1 MRRTLHMRSTWLLF
15 VLLLLVAP
23 LSTAFSQS
31 SISTLEYRGDQDNT
45 ARGVM
50 DANLIQTNYRNHGE
64 LARFGDNPWGNWP
77 RGIGGR
83 HIDGIGVAVAG
94 VVPGEREKWAEFYEG
109 LPDTE
114 LNPVILHYR
123 SAGTRIGSNGII
135 YGWNALNGFF
145 NPERLNPI
153 TEALEPIPAL
163 SSQANSWPEF
173 WPDRLSNPDDP
184 GWPGQWNGLF
194 GKGVLNAD
202 LESYY
207 VMDDGTDFEYAVN
220 PVTGVPFSPKG
231 VFYPNPADSTYG
243 GLGLQAQVRLLQWA
257 NVLAEDTMFL
267 LYRLTNVGQFSHDQ
281 LYFAQLQ
288 DYGLGEEEGDES
300 AAFDPL
306 LDIAFGFD
314 QDGIGTRSSGG
325 SYRLGHAGFAFLESP
340 ARGFDGLDNDED
352 GITDESRFNVP
363 GMLIEGQAAIREFV
377 EANYNLEVFELFN
390 GSLESR
396 PAYRAG
402 RWWTADENLDWVG
415 FEDENGNGLY
425 DPGELAFNDVGLD
438 GLGPF
443 DLGYPGP
450 DTGEGNG
457 MPEQGEPN
465 FGELDVD
472 ESDQIGLT
480 GFDLGARPFY
490 ENGDNLRDDD
500 WMWDR
505 FINFAEPNIILG
517 ETVGEVLVADV
528 EPFLVFTSGPVQLP
542 AQTTDFFSTAWL
554 FGADLND
561 FLRNRVTVQR
571 IYNADYNFAQPP
583 IIPRL
588 NAVAGDGKVTL
599 SWDTTSVVSFDRFL
613 QEFDFEGYR
622 LYKGTDNLLS
632 DARSITNV
640 FGTPT
645 FLRPIA
651 QWDLKN
657 EITGPRSVFGNEAS
671 FDMGNDTGLQYH
683 YVDTDVENGVTYYYA
698 LVAYD
703 RGFVDPSSNGQE
715 SIDPQENT
723 FFISLDLSGRVNG
736 VSPNAAVVVPR
747 SNAAGFVEGAT
758 NEDLSQP
765 TQGTG
770 TGSLDVLITDPNNIN
785 PSSIYQVN
793 LFSTK
798 QSGSDLFRTTHYEVV
813 DLAANRTIIERSPLE
828 PTSPVIDNTFT
839 LSINTLAL
847 AEVDEDRTGYVIG
860 DGTENAFYSTNA
872 VEVSAMSPDY
882 DTNWIPTF
890 VENPAPSFTAHPFDY
905 EMVWVDPADSTY
917 RPPFGGIGSFLLEDI
932 PIFAFNR
939 NTNEPV
945 DLIIIDE
952 NDSDVFDV
960 GDALVFYEGTL
971 FRHRVRFSLPE
982 GVLDSNPPDAG
993 SKLVFTQN
1001 RPLGDGDFF
1010 QFTLRSNSIDMES
1023 ASSELDDIG
1032 VVPNPYVAG
1041 SRFEPRD
1048 QIVGRGERRI
1058 QFINLPET
1066 CTIRIYNLRG
1076 ELIRTLQHSG
1086 FGGDGATF
1094 WDLKT
1099 EGGQDLA
1106 YGVYVYH
1113 VEAPGIGETTGKI
1126 AIIK

>member
-1 MRRTLHMRSTWLLF
+1 MRRISIIGSA
-15 VLLLLVAP
+15 LLLCGWIFALAAAP
-23 LSTAFSQS
+23 CARSQS
-31 SISTLEYRGDQDNT
+31 AIPPEYRGDQELI

-83 HIDGIGVAVAG
+83 HLDGIGVAVAG
-94 VVPGEREKWAEFYEG
+94 VVPGERAKWSAFYG
-109 LPDTE
+109 DGAQDTL
-114 LNPVILHYR
+114 LNPVIFHYR
-123 SAGTRIGSNGII
+123 SAGTRIGANGVI
-135 YGWNALNGFF
+135 YGWNPLPGFF
-145 NPERLNPI
+145 NRERLNPI
-153 TEALEPIPAL
+153 TDALEPIPAL
-163 SSQANSWPEF
+163 SSRPNSWPEF
-173 WPDRLSNPDDP
+173 WPDRLNNPDDP

-194 GKGVLNAD
+194 GKGILNAD

-207 VMDDGTDFEYAVN
+207 VMDDGSDYEYAVN
-220 PVTGVPFSPKG
+220 PVTGAPFSPKG
-231 VFYPNPADSTYG
+231 VFYPDPADSTYG
-243 GLGLQAQVRLLQWA
+243 GLGLQVQVRLLQWA

-267 LYRLTNVGQFSHDQ
+267 LYRITNVGQFSHDR

-300 AAFDPL
+300 AAFDPI

-314 QDGIGTRSSGG
+314 QDGIGTRSTGG

-363 GMLIEGQAAIREFV
+363 GMLIEGQDAIRAFV
-377 EANYNLEVFELFN
+377 EANYNLAAFENFN
-390 GSLESR
+390 GPLEER
-396 PAYRAG
+396 PAFIAG

-415 FEDENGNGLY
+415 FADENGNNRY
-425 DPGELAFNDVGLD
+425 DPGELAFDDVGLD

-480 GFDLGARPFY
+480 GFDLGSRPFY

-505 FINFAEPNIILG
+505 FINAAEPNIILG

-554 FGADLND
+554 FGADLDD
-561 FLRNRVTVQR
+561 FLRNRVTVQK

-583 IIPRL
+583 ILPRL

-599 SWDTTSVVSFDRFL
+599 SWDTTSVASFDRFL

-632 DARSITNV
+632 DARTITNV

-645 FLRPIA
+645 FLKPLA
-651 QWDLKN
+651 QWDLAN
-657 EITGPRSVFGNEAS
+657 GIQGPRSVFANEAS
-671 FDMGNDTGLQYH
+671 FDMGRDTGLRFH
-683 YVDTDVENGVTYYYA
+683 HVDTDVENGVTYYYA

-703 RGFVDPSSNGQE
+703 RGFVDPSGNGQE

-723 FFISLDLSGRVNG
+723 FFVSLDLSGKVNG
-736 VSPNAAVVVPR
+736 FSPNAAVVVPR
-747 SNAAGFVEGAT
+747 ADAAGFVPGAT
-758 NEDLSQP
+758 NEDLSKP

-770 TGSLDVLITDPNNIN
+770 TGSIDVTITDPNNIRPN
-785 PSSIYQVN
+785 SIYQVN

-798 QSGSDLFRTTHYEVV
+798 AGGSDLFRTTHYEVV
-813 DLAANRTIIERSPLE
+813 DIAENRTVIPRSSLT
-828 PTSPVIDNTFT
+828 PTTPIIDNTFT
-839 LSINTLAL
+839 MSINTLL
-847 AEVDEDRTGYVIG
+847 EVETDFERTGYVVG
-860 DGTENAFYSTNA
+860 DQSGAPFYTLDALEIS
-872 VEVSAMSPDY
+872 EMSPDY
-882 DTNWIPTF
+882 DTNWIPTI
-890 VENPAPSFTAHPFDY
+890 VENPAPSFTRHPFDY
-905 EMVWVDPADSTY
+905 ELVWVDPADSTY
-917 RPPFGGIGSFLLEDI
+917 RPPFGGIGSFLQEDI

-939 NTNEPV
+939 SSGEQI
-945 DLIIIDE
+945 DLIIIDQ
-952 NDSDVFDV
+952 NDTDVFDV
-960 GDALVFYEGTL
+960 GDAVIFFENNV
-971 FRHRVRFSLPE
+971 FRHRVIFELPE
-982 GVLDSNPPDAG
+982 GETESNPPDPGAR
-993 SKLVFTQN
+993 LAFTQK
-1001 RPLGDGDFF
+1001 RPLGDGDAF
-1010 QFTLRSNSIDMES
+1010 QFTLRQSSIDAGAAER
-1023 ASSELDDIG
+1023 ELDEVA

-1048 QIVGRGERRI
+1048 QIVGRGERRV
-1058 QFINLPET
+1058 QFINLPAS

-1076 ELIRTLQHSG
+1076 ELIRTLQHDG
-1086 FGGDGATF
+1086 FGGEGAMF
-1094 WDLKT
+1094 WDLTT
-1099 EGGQDLA
+1099 EGGQELA
-1106 YGVYVYH
+1106 YGVYVFH
-1113 VEAPGIGETTGKI
+1113 VDAPGIGESTGKF

>member
-1 MRRTLHMRSTWLLF
+1 MSRFRNIALF
-15 VLLLLVAP
+15 FALLLLVLVQVAQG
-23 LSTAFSQS
+23 QS
-31 SISTLEYRGDQDNT
+31 RIPTEYRGDQEFT

-94 VVPGEREKWAEFYEG
+94 VVQGEREKWSEFYGEG
-109 LPDTE
+109 PDPE
-114 LNPVILHYR
+114 LNPVIFHYR
-123 SAGTRIGSNGII
+123 SAGTRIGFDGII
-135 YGWNALNGFF
+135 YGWNALPGFF
-145 NPERLNPI
+145 NTERLNRI
-153 TEALEPIPAL
+153 TDTLDPIPAL
-163 SSQANSWPEF
+163 SSDNSSWPGF

-194 GKGVLNAD
+194 GKGILNAD

-207 VMDDGTDFEYAVN
+207 VMDDGRDYEYALN
-220 PVTGVPFSPKG
+220 PQTGVPLSPKG
-231 VFYPNPADSTYG
+231 VFYPNPSDSTYG

-267 LYRLTNVGQFSHDQ
+267 LYRLTNIGQYNHDR

-288 DYGLGEEEGDES
+288 DYGLGGEEGDES
-300 AAFDPL
+300 AAFDPQQ
-306 LDIAFGFD
+306 DIAFGFD
-314 QDGIGTRSSGG
+314 QDGLGTRSSGG
-325 SYRLGHAGFAFLESP
+325 SYRLGHTGFAFLESP
-340 ARGFDGLDNDED
+340 ARGFDGQDNDED

-377 EANYNLEVFELFN
+377 ESNYNIDVFEQFN
-390 GSLESR
+390 GTLESR
-396 PAYRAG
+396 PAYQAG

-480 GFDLGARPFY
+480 GFDLAARPFY

-505 FINFAEPNIILG
+505 FINIAEPNIILG

-554 FGADLND
+554 FGADLDD
-561 FLRNRVTVQR
+561 FLRNRVTVQK

-583 IIPRL
+583 ILPRL

-632 DARSITNV
+632 DARTVTNV

-645 FLRPIA
+645 FLKPIA

-657 EITGPRSVFGNEAS
+657 EIVGIRSVFNNEAS
-671 FDMGNDTGLQYH
+671 FEMGNDTGLQYH

-703 RGFVDPSSNGQE
+703 RGFVDPTGNGQE

-723 FFISLDLSGRVNG
+723 FFISLDLSGQVNG
-736 VSPNAAVVVPR
+736 TSPNAAVVVPR

-758 NEDLSQP
+758 NEDLSKP
-765 TQGTG
+765 TQGVG
-770 TGSLDVLITDPNNIN
+770 TGSLDVLITDPNSIN
-785 PSSIYQVN
+785 TESIYQVN
-793 LFSTK
+793 IFSTP
-798 QSGSDLFRTTHYEVV
+798 SNASDIFRTSHYEVL
-813 DLAANRTIIERSPLE
+813 DIATNRTLIERSPIV
-828 PTSPVIDNTFT
+828 PTSPVIDNVFT
-839 LSINTLAL
+839 LSVNTIVGTQ
-847 AEVDEDRTGYVIG
+847 VDFDRTGYAIG
-860 DGTENAFYSTNA
+860 EGENAFFSTNA
-872 VEVSAMSPDY
+872 LEVSEMSSDY
-882 DTNWIPTF
+882 DTNWIPEF
-890 VENPAPSFTAHPFDY
+890 VDNPAPSFTDHPFDY
-905 EMVWVDPADSTY
+905 ELVWVNPADSLYT
-917 RPPFGGIGSFLLEDI
+917 PPFGGIGSFLLEDI
-932 PIFAFNR
+932 PIYAFNR
-939 NTNEPV
+939 TTGESV

-952 NDSDVFDV
+952 NDTDQFDV
-960 GDALVFYEGTL
+960 GDAVIFYEGTK
-971 FRHRVRFSLPE
+971 FRHRVRFSLAE
-982 GVLDSNPPDAG
+982 GETESNPPDPGAR
-993 SKLVFTQN
+993 LVFSQL

-1010 QFTLRSNSIDMES
+1010 QFTLRGNGIDMED
-1023 ASSELDDIG
+1023 ATNELDEVG

-1048 QIVGRGERRI
+1048 QIVGRGERRV
-1058 QFINLPET
+1058 QFINLPQT
-1066 CTIRIYNLRG
+1066 CIIRIYNLRG
-1076 ELIRTLQHSG
+1076 ELIRTLDHQG
-1086 FGGDGATF
+1086 FAGDGAVF

-1106 YGVYVYH
+1106 YGVYIYH
-1113 VEAPGIGETTGKI
+1113 VEAPGIGETTGKV
-1126 AIIK
+1126 AIVK

>member
-1 MRRTLHMRSTWLLF
+1 MIRMSRICSTWLP
-15 VLLLLVAP
+15 VLCAWFAISLA
-23 LSTAFSQS
+23 AFGQS
-31 SISTLEYRGDQDNT
+31 SIPPEYRGDDEFT

-50 DANLIQTNYRNHGE
+50 DANLIQTNFRNHGE
-64 LARFGDNPWGNWP
+64 LSRFGDNPWGIWP

-83 HIDGIGVAVAG
+83 HVDGIGVAVAG
-94 VVPGEREKWAEFYEG
+94 VVPGEREKWAEFYGG

-114 LNPVILHYR
+114 LNPVIFHYR
-123 SAGTRIGSNGII
+123 SAGTRIGAGGVI
-135 YGWNALNGFF
+135 YGWNALPGFY
-145 NPERLNPI
+145 NRERLNPI
-153 TEALEPIPAL
+153 TDALEPIPAL
-163 SSQANSWPEF
+163 SSESNSWPEF
-173 WPDRLSNPDDP
+173 WPDRLTNPDDP

-194 GKGVLNAD
+194 GKGILNAD

-207 VMDDGTDFEYAVN
+207 VMDDGTDYEYAIN
-220 PVTGVPFSPKG
+220 PVTGEPFSPKG
-231 VFYPNPADSTYG
+231 VFYPNPSDSTYG
-243 GLGLQAQVRLLQWA
+243 GLGLQVQVRLLQWA

-267 LYRLTNVGQFSHDQ
+267 LYRLTNIGQYSHDR

-300 AAFDPL
+300 AAFDPV

-325 SYRLGHAGFAFLESP
+325 NYRLGHAGFAFLESP

-363 GMLIEGQAAIREFV
+363 GMLIEGQQAIREFV
-377 EANYNLEVFELFN
+377 EANYDIAVFERFN
-390 GSLESR
+390 GPLEER
-396 PAYRAG
+396 PAYRVG

-415 FEDENGNGLY
+415 FEDENDNGIY
-425 DPGELAFNDVGLD
+425 DPGELAFDDVGLD

-443 DLGYPGP
+443 DLGYPGR

-480 GFDLGARPFY
+480 GFDLGSRPFY

-505 FINFAEPNIILG
+505 FINHAEPNIVLG
-517 ETVGEVLVADV
+517 ETVGETLVADV

-554 FGADLND
+554 FGEDLDD

-588 NAVAGDGKVTL
+588 TAVPGDGKVTL
-599 SWDTTSVVSFDRFL
+599 SWDTTSINSFDRFL
-613 QEFDFEGYR
+613 QEFDFEGFR
-622 LYKGTDNLLS
+622 LYRGTDNLLS
-632 DARSITNV
+632 DAREVTNV

-645 FLRPIA
+645 FLNPIG
-651 QWDLKN
+651 QWDLINDIK
-657 EITGPRSVFGNEAS
+657 GPRSVFNAEAS
-671 FDMGNDTGLQYH
+671 FNMGDDTGLQFH

-703 RGFVDPSSNGQE
+703 RGFVDNTGNGQE

-723 FFISLDLSGRVNG
+723 FFISLDLSGNVNG
-736 VSPNAAVVVPR
+736 SSPNAAIVVPR
-747 SNAAGFVEGAT
+747 SHAAGLVEGAT

-765 TQGTG
+765 TQGIG
-770 TGSLDVLITDPNNIN
+770 TGSLDVLITDPNQIDAN
-785 PSSIYQVN
+785 SIYQVN
-793 LFSTK
+793 MFSTPNR
-798 QSGSDLFRTTHYEVV
+798 GSDLYRTTHYEVV
-813 DLAANRTIIERSPLE
+813 EVTENRTIIPRREID
-828 PTSPVIDNTFT
+828 PTSPIIDNTFT
-839 LSINTLAL
+839 ISINTLL
-847 AEVDEDRTGYVIG
+847 TAEVDLERTGYAIG
-860 DGTENAFYSTNA
+860 DGTENAFYSLD
-872 VEVSAMSPDY
+872 VSEVSQMAPEY
-882 DTNWIPTF
+882 DTNWIPSI
-890 VENPAPSFTAHPFDY
+890 VENEAPSFTAHPFDY
-905 EMVWVDPADSTY
+905 ELVWVDPADSLY
-917 RPPFGGIGSFLLEDI
+917 RPAFGGIGSFLLDEI
-932 PIFAFNR
+932 PIFGFNR
-939 NTNEPV
+939 TTNTLI
-945 DLIIIDE
+945 DLVIIDQ
-952 NDSDVFDV
+952 NDTDEFDV
-960 GDALVFYEGTL
+960 GDGLVFFEGNE
-971 FRHRVRFSLPE
+971 FRHRVIFELPE
-982 GVLDSNPPDAG
+982 GETESNPPGPGA
-993 SKLVFTQN
+993 KLVFTQL
-1001 RPLGDGDFF
+1001 RPLATGDFF
-1010 QFTLRSNSIDMES
+1010 QFTLRPNNIDMD
-1023 ASSELDDIG
+1023 AAQNELADIG

-1048 QIVGRGERRI
+1048 QIVGRGERRV
-1058 QFINLPET
+1058 QFINLPSS

-1076 ELIRTLQHSG
+1076 ELIRTLQHDSID
-1086 FGGDGATF
+1086 GGGATF

-1099 EGGQDLA
+1099 QGGQDLA

-1113 VEAPGIGETTGKI
+1113 VEAPGIGETTGKV